1 MVNRMNGDA
10 KLALIMSTMAF
21 AANFSIWTLYAVLGI
36 HLEPTLNLTATEYG
50 FLVSSPIITGA
61 LLRWP
66 AGFLCE
72 YFSSRNLFILQMML
86 TLPPLLLLNYVSS
99 FIGYLVMG
107 LLIGISGASFTI
119 GIHYVSRWFERSQ
132 QGVAMGVFGAGN
144 AGAAITLL
152 LAPYIIEQFGLRLLG
167 PAFALGMI
175 VIMLL
180 FIFLAPRNNQTK
192 PNKPQPISFY
202 LEPLK
207 SVNVWRFALYYYF
220 VFGSFLALLLWLP
233 LYYVNAY
240 KLTIQ
245 DAMAWTLVF
254 ATSSSL
260 VRALGGWYADQYGGR
275 TVNWWVF
282 WICLICLFFLSYP
295 PTTMVIHGVERDVHI
310 NINISLTVFNVLIV
324 IIGLAQGFGRASV
337 YKMIHDYYPQ
347 QMGSVGG
354 TVAMLGG
361 IGGFTLPILFGLGVD
376 LVGVYSA
383 SFMLLYGVVAFC
395 MIAMYFA
402 FKSDKYQRRMQA
414 ALKNDFLHKIQQ
426 SSLD

>member
-1 MVNRMNGDA
+1 MNDES

-36 HLEPTLNLTATEYG
+36 HLEPLLQLSATEYG
-50 FLVSSPIITGA
+50 LLVSSPIITGA

-72 YFSSRNLFILQMML
+72 YFSSRNLFIIQMLL
-86 TLPPLLLLNYVSS
+86 TLPPLFLLNYVDS
-99 FIGYLVMG
+99 FFGYGLMG
-107 LLIGISGASFTI
+107 LLIGISGVSFTI
-119 GIHYVSRWFERSQ
+119 GIHYVSQWFETNQ
-132 QGVAMGVFGAGN
+132 QGTAMGVFGAGN

-152 LAPYIIEQFGLRLLG
+152 LAPYIIDQFGLRYVG

-175 VIMLL
+175 VILIL
-180 FIFLAPRNNQTK
+180 FMFLAPRYSQTFSRPK
-192 PNKPQPISFY
+192 QRISFY
-202 LEPLK
+202 LQPLK
-207 SVNVWRFALYYYF
+207 SLNVWRLSLYYYF

-240 KLTIQ
+240 ELTIQ
-245 DAMAWTLVF
+245 EAMAWTLVF

-275 TVNWWVF
+275 AVNWWVF
-282 WICLICLFFLSYP
+282 WICLVCLFFLSYP
-295 PTTMVIHGVERDVHI
+295 PTTMVIHGVERDVHL
-310 NINISLTVFNVLIV
+310 NISINLTVFNVLIV

-337 YKMIHDYYPQ
+337 YKMIHDYYPN

-354 TVAMLGG
+354 TVAMLGA
-361 IGGFTLPILFGLGVD
+361 IGGFTLPILFGVGVD

-383 SFMLLYGVVAFC
+383 SFMLLYSVVAAC

-402 FKSDKYQRRMQA
+402 IKSDKFERRMQA
-414 ALKNDFLHKIQQ
+414 ALNNDFLTKVQK
-426 SSLD
+426 SSLDKSI